1 MNIFINILISIWIIG
16 ILYLL
21 YNEKEKIKAKDI
33 LILIAWPI
41 LALVITYIYF
51 KHKDLF
57 LELLKDYYNKV

>member
-1 MNIFINILISIWIIG
+1 MNMFINILISIWILG
-16 ILYLL
+16 ILYLS
-21 YNEKEKIKAKDI
+21 YTEREKIKAKDI

-41 LALVITYIYF
+41 LVLVITYIYF